1 LSIVP
6 QNSSIVSNSLSRF
19 MFLAQ
24 SCAPDRFPLCA
35 PTMSRARWLTPCAQ
49 DASQCSARRQFYASA
64 RGAARRHTSL
74 ALPSQTLPRI
84 SALHARLPPA
94 RTPGTRGEALDASTH
109 ARVLA
114 LRGRAQGRGVG
125 GAPGAPHRTTGPTCH
140 AGSAALAPAGPPR
153 PPPQHLPAQTPACV
167 TTPPHLGY
175 AHTRESPR
183 TRRGRTPVPPPQTSC
198 PSTLRHAHPGRPCAR
213 APGRRHPTTGAHP
226 RRVRSARGPR
236 RDARACCTTPD
247 ARPRGR
253 ARNPPRAPP
262 LPSSSLRAQAPGPV
276 THPWRRHVVTG
287 NSGFGSRML
296 CHELSHE
303 HDTQDAG
310 FVPNESQV

>member
-1 LSIVP
+1 
-6 QNSSIVSNSLSRF
+6 

-94 RTPGTRGEALDASTH
+94 RTPGTRGEALDASIH
-109 ARVLA
+109 ARVMA

-183 TRRGRTPVPPPQTSC
+183 TRRGRTPCAPAPDVLPFHTPPRP
-198 PSTLRHAHPGRPCAR
+198 PGSTLRPGSGQTPPDHRRAPAQGSQRAR
-213 APGRRHPTTGAHP
+213 AQTR
-226 RRVRSARGPR
+226 
-236 RDARACCTTPD
+236 
-247 ARPRGR
+247 R
-253 ARNPPRAPP
+253 AR
-262 LPSSSLRAQAPGPV
+262 LLH
-276 THPWRRHVVTG
+276 HP
-287 NSGFGSRML
+287 
-296 CHELSHE
+296 
-303 HDTQDAG
+303 
-310 FVPNESQV
+310 

>member
-1 LSIVP
+1 
-6 QNSSIVSNSLSRF
+6 
-19 MFLAQ
+19 
-24 SCAPDRFPLCA
+24 
-35 PTMSRARWLTPCAQ
+35 MSRARWLTPCAQ

-74 ALPSQTLPRI
+74 ALPSQTWPRI

-94 RTPGTRGEALDASTH
+94 RTPGTRGEALDASTTLVFWPCGD
-109 ARVLA
+109 ARRGGGLGGHLERPIEPQDPLA
-114 LRGRAQGRGVG
+114 MQVVRPLLQQGRPVRL
-125 GAPGAPHRTTGPTCH
+125 PSTFLHRPLP
-140 AGSAALAPAGPPR
+140 ALPPPR
-153 PPPQHLPAQTPACV
+153 TSDMRIRAKARAR
-167 TTPPHLGY
+167 GAD
-175 AHTRESPR
+175 AH
-183 TRRGRTPVPPPQTSC
+183 PVPPPQTSC

-262 LPSSSLRAQAPGPV
+262 LPSSSLRAQAPASDPPLAPTCGDGKLGIWLENALPRTFPRTRWYNAQFCTERV
-276 THPWRRHVVTG
+276 A
-287 NSGFGSRML
+287 SLKS
-296 CHELSHE
+296 
-303 HDTQDAG
+303 
-310 FVPNESQV
+310 